1 MLLPVIVKRF
11 KVANKLNFER
21 GNSFNRLPSIS
32 FRMDITDHRIPFY
45 PLERQLWSG
54 FRRFQ
59 SAIRHHD
66 YLNEEVFAREILEKF
81 YFLPLLFCPKSQ
93 QVNGILS
100 GTSIGFLKR
109 VERFAFLF
117 HPSPDNPNPSRN
129 LEGVAPIF
137 SIERRPTNATLFS
150 PPSRPLPPREFP
162 IFRKKEGVEI
172 VGWKYIFQPRD
183 CTYVSRIVMQR
194 RSWFSRW

>member
-81 YFLPLLFCPKSQ
+81 YFPPLLFCPKSQ

-100 GTSIGFLKR
+100 GIDWISETSGTIRLP
-109 VERFAFLF
+109 VSPFA
-117 HPSPDNPNPSRN
+117 
-129 LEGVAPIF
+129 G
-137 SIERRPTNATLFS
+137 
-150 PPSRPLPPREFP
+150 
-162 IFRKKEGVEI
+162 
-172 VGWKYIFQPRD
+172 
-183 CTYVSRIVMQR
+183 
-194 RSWFSRW
+194 